1 MLPPL
6 PAADADSRLALHVK
20 DSKLAPTHLG
30 ATMAA
35 RMKAAERR
43 EQILDA
49 SLALFASR
57 GFSATKTRDVALAAG
72 VSEAMV
78 FKHFPDKEGLYRA
91 LIERKIAEAES
102 ALPLAGIAGSREAPA
117 VFFGRIASTILER
130 IERDP
135 SFLRLLL
142 FSALEG
148 HPLAA
153 EFDKARAA
161 GFRTAI
167 EEYLGRQAR
176 TAGTRNV
183 DPVFASRAFMALV
196 GWFAVARTVFR
207 EPGARRIPRE
217 KLVREIVAVFVDG
230 TLRR

>member
-1 MLPPL
+1 
-6 PAADADSRLALHVK
+6 
-20 DSKLAPTHLG
+20 
-30 ATMAA
+30 MAV

-49 SLALFASR
+49 SLELFARR

-78 FKHFPDKEGLYRA
+78 FKHFPDKGSLYRA

-102 ALPLAGIAGSREAPA
+102 ALPLAGIAGSREAPE
-117 VFFGRIASTILER
+117 VFLGRIASTILER

-153 EFDKARAA
+153 EFDAARAS
-161 GFRTAI
+161 GFRDAI
-167 EEYLGRQAR
+167 EEYLRRQERAGVAR
-176 TAGTRNV
+176 RV
-183 DPVFASRAFMALV
+183 DPAFAARAFMALV
-196 GWFAVARTVFR
+196 AWFAVARTIFR
-207 EPGARRIPRE
+207 EPGSRRIPRA
-217 KLVREIVAVFVDG
+217 KLVREIVSVYVDG
-230 TLRR
+230 MRPR

>member
-1 MLPPL
+1 M
-6 PAADADSRLALHVK
+6 AGRMR
-20 DSKLAPTHLG
+20 G
-30 ATMAA
+30 AQ
-35 RMKAAERR
+35 RR

-49 SLALFASR
+49 SLELFARR

-78 FKHFPDKEGLYRA
+78 FKLFPDKEELYRA
-91 LIERKIAEAES
+91 LIERKIAEAEA
-102 ALPLAGIAGSREAPA
+102 ALPLAGVAGSRESPEQ
-117 VFFGRIASTILER
+117 FFGRIASIILER

-153 EFDKARAA
+153 EFDAARAS
-161 GFRTAI
+161 GFRGAI
-167 EEYLGRQAR
+167 EEYMRRQEKKGAAR
-176 TAGTRNV
+176 RV
-183 DPVFASRAFMALV
+183 DPAFASRAFMALV
-196 GWFAVARTVFR
+196 GWFAIARTVFR
-207 EPGARRIPRE
+207 EPGSRRIPRE

-230 TLRR
+230 TRRR